1 MVGKDDIIFGRLR
14 SGELLILQ
22 KICAQMNVS
31 SAPVREALNMLSKEG
46 LVDLPPHKRASVSRL
61 EMEDIDVIV
70 FMRCMLEPYAARLS
84 VGKIPQKALDD
95 MRELLFHVLNHL
107 DDAELYVA
115 SDLALHELLHM
126 YCGSTLLSEIISR
139 LKDKSIRLRY
149 VSEHFSKGNSED
161 LENQMKVIQTVTEE
175 HLEILSAIETGNT
188 EIVHQKVSQH
198 IMQYSIRLNNERPFI
213 LDAIAQGKL

>member
-1 MVGKDDIIFGRLR
+1 M
-14 SGELLILQ
+14 Q

-70 FMRCMLEPYAARLS
+70 FMRYMLEPYAARLS

>member
-1 MVGKDDIIFGRLR
+1 
-14 SGELLILQ
+14 
-22 KICAQMNVS
+22 
-31 SAPVREALNMLSKEG
+31 
-46 LVDLPPHKRASVSRL
+46 
-61 EMEDIDVIV
+61 
-70 FMRCMLEPYAARLS
+70 
-84 VGKIPQKALDD
+84 